1 MKRHILTR
9 TCPRGIVHSF
19 GKFPMRHGSVASIKP
34 TVENRSEIDFQENIF
49 RQNVINDLQ
58 KVTHRINS
66 FGMTSGMSSLSDHLS
81 YHHFFRQSSL
91 IRVVHSCYYFQ
102 FALPIFE
109 AVKIKIRPSPF
120 ELITS

>member
-1 MKRHILTR
+1 MKRHILNR

-34 TVENRSEIDFQENIF
+34 TVETRSEIDFQENIF

-58 KVTHRINS
+58 KVTQRINPFS
-66 FGMTSGMSSLSDHLS
+66 MTSGMSSLSDHLRS
-81 YHHFFRQSSL
+81 HHYFQQSSL
-91 IRVVHSCYYFQ
+91 IRVVHSYYYFR

-109 AVKIKIRPSPF
+109 AVKIKIRRPR
-120 ELITS
+120 LN

>member
-1 MKRHILTR
+1 MKRNILCR

-58 KVTHRINS
+58 KVTKGINS
-66 FGMTSGMSSLSDHLS
+66 FNMTSGMSSISDHLS
-81 YHHFFRQSSL
+81 DHHFFRL
-91 IRVVHSCYYFQ
+91 NH
-102 FALPIFE
+102 L
-109 AVKIKIRPSPF
+109 
-120 ELITS
+120 